1 MTMDDYEK
9 LKPKI
14 RELEDML
21 WSAYP
26 FMDLNSRFYQLSE
39 KYKHD
44 QEELEMCKREVQ
56 VLNHQVE
63 NQREEI
69 KFLKE
74 KLLQFEAYIKS
85 GEKIQQL
92 EKDFD

>member
-1 MTMDDYEK
+1 MDDYEK

-14 RELEDML
+14 KELEDML

-44 QEELEMCKREVQ
+44 QEELDMYKREVQ
-56 VLNHQVE
+56 GLTRQVE
-63 NQREEI
+63 NQRQEI
-69 KFLKE
+69 NFLKE
-74 KLLQFEAYIKS
+74 KLMQFEAYIKS
-85 GEKIQQL
+85 GQKIQEL

>member
-14 RELEDML
+14 KELEDML

-26 FMDLNSRFYQLSE
+26 FADLNSRFYQLSE
-39 KYKHD
+39 DYRRDK
-44 QEELEMCKREVQ
+44 EELEMYKGQ
-56 VLNHQVE
+56 VHSLTNQVE
-63 NQREEI
+63 SQRQEI
-69 KFLKE
+69 NYLKE
-74 KLLQFEAYIKS
+74 KLSQFETYIKS
-85 GEKIQQL
+85 GQKIQEL

>member
-1 MTMDDYEK
+1 MDDYEK

-14 RELEDML
+14 KELEDML

-26 FMDLNSRFYQLSE
+26 FMDLNTRFYQFSE

-44 QEELEMCKREVQ
+44 QEELDMFKRQ
-56 VLNHQVE
+56 VNCLTHQVE

-69 KFLKE
+69 KYLKE
-74 KLLQFEAYIKS
+74 KLMHFEAYIKS
-85 GEKIQQL
+85 GEKIQEL

>member
-1 MTMDDYEK
+1 MDDYEK

-14 RELEDML
+14 KELEDML

-26 FMDLNSRFYQLSE
+26 FLDLNSRFYQLSE

-44 QEELEMCKREVQ
+44 QEELDMYKREVQ
-56 VLNHQVE
+56 GLTHQVE

-74 KLLQFEAYIKS
+74 KLMQFEAYIKS
-85 GEKIQQL
+85 GEKIQEL